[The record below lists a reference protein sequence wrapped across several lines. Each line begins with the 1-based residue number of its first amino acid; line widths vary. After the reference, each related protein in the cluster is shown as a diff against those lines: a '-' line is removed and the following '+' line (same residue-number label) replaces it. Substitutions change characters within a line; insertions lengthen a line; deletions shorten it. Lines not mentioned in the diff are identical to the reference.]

1 MDRNNALLQRTGFY
15 IAKVPKIDHPGLFFL
30 PFAGVNS
37 VRVMRIITERCSD
50 VPMALTLTTTC
61 YDLQITIPELNIQPS
76 SNDAPW
82 LLLLKCACQPTA

>member
-1 MDRNNALLQRTGFY
+1 MHYNNGQAFTSQKCQKLTTQVY
-15 IAKVPKIDHPGLFFL
+15 FL

-61 YDLQITIPELNIQPS
+61 YDLQITIPSSHPTIIQ
-76 SNDAPW
+76 
-82 LLLLKCACQPTA
+82 

>member
-1 MDRNNALLQRTGFY
+1 MHYNNGQAFTSQKCQKLTTQVY
-15 IAKVPKIDHPGLFFL
+15 FL

-37 VRVMRIITERCSD
+37 VRVMGIITERCSD

-61 YDLQITIPELNIQPS
+61 YDLQITIPELHIQPS
-76 SNDAPW
+76 STDAPW